1 MRILGLII
9 ILAIVSIG
17 IVAIAQAGVPTR
29 PIISLK
35 PGMTVE
41 VYPDGSIRILYNLSA
56 LIEGVKTNYTGNIV
70 LGFHEEATNNTYW
83 FDSGGAVDLKPIT
96 EAKTLKQIHVEAV
109 SLLNIA
115 GTKNSFTAKGNAT
128 VHIIAKGNI
137 TNTSTI
143 NLENI
148 TLNAVGGKAELYV
161 KAVIEGNTTKLS
173 EKYIGNLT
181 ENITRELAKM
191 NATWINVKKIEVK
204 KISENKYTIEL
215 DVELSLNDLV
225 KQAVEKGVLDKVE
238 AEEILGCV
246 NNMYSNIKGYAK
258 LAAVGVVEKQ
268 ENNKARIVGKYE
280 ISMYLKGEV
289 ESMMT
294 QSKKCGY
301 KLAKLSS
308 IIPLLLTPTKP
319 GAQPPPVMP
328 GFMQPPQPLNLKPK
342 LPYKASTTIQVNV
355 EDTRITAEIKST
367 TPRYTYPEDLGDPGK
382 QARASLRELSS
393 WLQNLNKQLSIL
405 ALMGIPSPI
414 PSKVKVK
421 PAPQAE
427 NIVSITPTETTLA
440 GLAEVKVIVATP
452 VSTTTQTPPKQTTT
466 TPLTTTITQTKTI
479 TQTTTATTTL
489 TTTLTKTQTVTY
501 NTTVTI
507 TVKETQIPL
516 TITIALAVAVIA
528 VIVLIALII
537 WLLRKR

>member
-1 MRILGLII
+1 MRSLGLIA

-35 PGMTVE
+35 PDMTIE

-56 LIEGVKTNYTGNIV
+56 LIEGVKTNYTGSIM
-70 LGFHEEATNNTYW
+70 LGFHEEATNNTYR
-83 FDSGGAVDLKPIT
+83 FDSSGAIDLKPIT
-96 EAKTLKQIHVEAV
+96 EAKTLKQGRVEAV

-115 GTKNSFTAKGNAT
+115 GTRNSFTVKGNAT
-128 VHIIAKGNI
+128 IHIIAKGNI

-148 TLNAVGGKAELYV
+148 TLNAVGGKAKLYV
-161 KAVIEGNTTKLS
+161 KAVIEGNMTRLS

-181 ENITRELAKM
+181 ENITRELVGM
-191 NATWINVKKIEVK
+191 NATWINVKKLEIK
-204 KISENKYTIEL
+204 KVSENRYTIEL

-246 NNMYSNIKGYAK
+246 NNMYNNVKGYAK
-258 LAAVGVVEKQ
+258 LAVAGVVEKQ
-268 ENNKARIVGKYE
+268 ENNKAKVIGKYE
-280 ISMYLKGEV
+280 ISIYLKGEI
-289 ESMMT
+289 ESMIT
-294 QSKKCGY
+294 QSNKCSY
-301 KLAKLSS
+301 KLAKLLS
-308 IIPLLLTPTKP
+308 IIPLILTPAKP

-328 GFMQPPQPLNLKPK
+328 GFMQPPQPLNLRPK
-342 LPYKASTTIQVNV
+342 LPYKASTTIRVNV
-355 EDTRITAEIKST
+355 EGTRITANVKST

-479 TQTTTATTTL
+479 TQVKTITTTL
-489 TTTLTKTQTVTY
+489 TETQTITRNVTLTVT
-501 NTTVTI
+501 TTI
-507 TVKETQIPL
+507 KEVEPSLIL
-516 TITIALAVAVIA
+516 TLAVTMIIVAII
-528 VIVLIALII
+528 VIVAVWI
-537 WLLRKR
+537 LRRR

>member
-1 MRILGLII
+1 MRSLGLIA

-35 PGMTVE
+35 PDMTIE
-41 VYPDGSIRILYNLSA
+41 VYPDGSIRVLYNLSA
-56 LIEGVKTNYTGNIV
+56 LIEGVKTNYTGSIM
-70 LGFHEEATNNTYW
+70 LGFHEEATNNTYR
-83 FDSGGAVDLKPIT
+83 FDSGGAIDLKPIT
-96 EAKTLKQIHVEAV
+96 EAKTLKQGRVEAI

-115 GTKNSFTAKGNAT
+115 GTRNSFTVKGNAT
-128 VHIIAKGNI
+128 IHIIVKGNI

-148 TLNAVGGKAELYV
+148 TLNAVGGKAKLYV
-161 KAVIEGNTTKLS
+161 KAVIEGNMTRLS

-181 ENITRELAKM
+181 ENITRELVGM
-191 NATWINVKKIEVK
+191 NATWINVKKLEIK

-246 NNMYSNIKGYAK
+246 NNMYNNVKGYAK
-258 LAAVGVVEKQ
+258 LAVAGVVEKQ
-268 ENNKARIVGKYE
+268 ENNKAKVIGKYE
-280 ISMYLKGEV
+280 ISIYLKGEI
-289 ESMMT
+289 ESMIT
-294 QSKKCGY
+294 QSNKCSY
-301 KLAKLSS
+301 KLAKLLS
-308 IIPLLLTPTKP
+308 IIPLILTPAKP
-319 GAQPPPVMP
+319 GAQPPLVMP
-328 GFMQPPQPLNLKPK
+328 GFMQPPQPLNLRPK
-342 LPYKASTTIQVNV
+342 LPYTASTTIQVNV
-355 EDTRITAEIKST
+355 EDTRITADVKST

-427 NIVSITPTETTLA
+427 NIVSITPNETTLA

-479 TQTTTATTTL
+479 TQVKTITTTL
-489 TTTLTKTQTVTY
+489 TETQTITRNVTLTVT
-501 NTTVTI
+501 TTI
-507 TVKETQIPL
+507 KEVEPSLIL
-516 TITIALAVAVIA
+516 TLAATMIIVAIIVIVAVWI
-528 VIVLIALII
+528 
-537 WLLRKR
+537 LRRR